1 MKVKQPRVG
10 YINPKTLE
18 VEPFNDCGR
27 DAGALESVENI
38 SPTLVGTVVNCMTS
52 FKLGTPAEKVFP
64 VLWAKYNIRGLDDNS
79 IINAIHS
86 FNGRINPDKVTI
98 QNMRT
103 MVERSVNFSKNLECE
118 APGSFHAF
126 MMSGTRPTKE
136 DVRKVLRFYCAEI
149 RSARAYRSQNIRY
162 LGIYNPRLNEA
173 YQVRVND
180 IPDDT
185 IAAVEKRLWQIR

>member
-1 MKVKQPRVG
+1 MKVRQPRVG

-18 VEPFNDCGR
+18 VEPFNDGGR

-38 SPTLVGTVVNCMTS
+38 SSTLVGTVVNCMTS

-79 IINAIHS
+79 IINAVHS

-98 QNMRT
+98 QNVRT
-103 MVERSVNFSKNLECE
+103 MVERSVNFSKNLERE

-126 MMSGTRPTKE
+126 MMSGSRPTQE
-136 DVRKVLRFYCAEI
+136 DVREVLRCYCAEI
-149 RSARAYRSQNIRY
+149 RSARAHRSQNIRY
-162 LGIYNPRLNEA
+162 LAIYNPRLNEV
-173 YQVRVND
+173 YRVRVD
-180 IPDDT
+180 HISGDAIT
-185 IAAVEKRLWQIR
+185 AVEKAL